1 MGVKKC
7 GIPGRKL
14 EIYMYFNGGGR
25 EMRFKFILILFVIF
39 AISSFNVVVYARS
52 NDKIYGLT
60 IDDSWYE
67 RVSLKEVVSSL
78 KKLKTRPTAR
88 IVMSKDTEP
97 KEYVKI
103 FKAIYKVADV
113 MAEPVDSYEMN
124 LYEDVDS
131 YKKRFKDSYKYL
143 GKYVDIWEIGN
154 EVNGEEWIKQ
164 DNFLV
169 VDKIMAAYDVIKA
182 KGGKAAVTF
191 YYENPEYQRDMI
203 KWIKTYIPKKMRK
216 SLDYAFISY
225 YEDDNE
231 GYEPDWKSVFNK
243 FEKLFP
249 KSKIGIGECGNTAK
263 TATDKS
269 KIKMFNQYY
278 SMPKYTKNYVG
289 GYFWWNYVLDCIP
302 MKNNK
307 VYKAVCD
314 AFKCIDTKIQ

>member
-1 MGVKKC
+1 MC
-7 GIPGRKL
+7 TL
-14 EIYMYFNGGGR
+14 TGGLG
-25 EMRFKFILILFVIF
+25 MRLKFILTVFVIF
-39 AISSFNVVVYARS
+39 AISSFNVIAYAHS

-67 RVSLKEVVSSL
+67 RVSLKKVVSSL

-97 KEYVKI
+97 KEYIKI
-103 FKAIYKVADV
+103 FREIHKVADV

-124 LYEDVDS
+124 LYKDADS
-131 YKKRFKDSYKYL
+131 YKKRFKNSYKYL
-143 GKYVDIWEIGN
+143 AKYVDIWEIGN
-154 EVNGEEWIKQ
+154 ELNGEEWIKQ
-164 DNFLV
+164 DNSLV
-169 VDKIMAAYDVIKA
+169 ADKILAAYDVIKA

-191 YYENPEYQRDMI
+191 YYENPDYQRDMI
-203 KWIKTYIPKKMRK
+203 KWIKTYVPKKLRK

-249 KSKIGIGECGNTAK
+249 KSKIGIGECGNIAK

-278 SMPKYTKNYVG
+278 SMPKYTKNYIG

-307 VYKAVCD
+307 VYKAVYD
-314 AFKCIDTKIQ
+314 AFNN

>member
-1 MGVKKC
+1 
-7 GIPGRKL
+7 
-14 EIYMYFNGGGR
+14 
-25 EMRFKFILILFVIF
+25 MRLKFILTVFVIF
-39 AISSFNVVVYARS
+39 AISSFNVVAYAQS

-103 FKAIYKVADV
+103 FKEIHKVADV
-113 MAEPVDSYEMN
+113 MAEPVDSYE
-124 LYEDVDS
+124 
-131 YKKRFKDSYKYL
+131 
-143 GKYVDIWEIGN
+143 I
-154 EVNGEEWIKQ
+154 NGEEWIKQ
-164 DNFLV
+164 DNSLV
-169 VDKIMAAYDVIKA
+169 ADKIMAVYDVIKA
-182 KGGKAAVTF
+182 KGGKTAVTF
-191 YYENPEYQRDMI
+191 YYENPDYQRDMI
-203 KWIKTYIPKKMRK
+203 KWIKTYIPKKLRK
-216 SLDYAFISY
+216 NLDYAFISY

-231 GYEPDWKSVFNK
+231 GYEPDWKNVFNK
-243 FEKLFP
+243 FGKLFP

-307 VYKAVCD
+307 VYKAVYD
-314 AFKCIDTKIQ
+314 TFKCIDTKIQ